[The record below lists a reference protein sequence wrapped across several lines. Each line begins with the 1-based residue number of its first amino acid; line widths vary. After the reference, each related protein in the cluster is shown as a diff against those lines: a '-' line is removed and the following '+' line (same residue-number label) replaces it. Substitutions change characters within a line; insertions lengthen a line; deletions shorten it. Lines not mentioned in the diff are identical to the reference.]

1 MPLLFVLCGLAGAIP
16 HEGPKTKNGRN
27 LLAGEQYIARMVNSW
42 IRHTIWRKIMG
53 SDKKRSVETVFRDI
67 YDQTKPEVEK
77 FFKSV
82 ESMFDISFKSSDK
95 EAETA
100 DGGQPN
106 AQPQTA
112 QQTAGGEFN
121 GAHYRWNPVETY
133 VIDASD
139 RLVVTGTV
147 VFDDKLSFTKS
158 YNFTTGELKV
168 QDNRPLSAIHSARP
182 ATSEE
187 RELLLP
193 KPNLEEALAI
203 LRGCISSPQERKAFD
218 VIKSALGAGSA
229 AVNDAPHSEN

>member
-1 MPLLFVLCGLAGAIP
+1 
-16 HEGPKTKNGRN
+16 
-27 LLAGEQYIARMVNSW
+27 
-42 IRHTIWRKIMG
+42 MG
-53 SDKKRSVETVFRDI
+53 SDKKRSVESVFRDM

-82 ESMFDISFKSSDK
+82 ESMFDISFKASDK
-95 EAETA
+95 EAENTDGNQQGAPAQSPQQPA
-100 DGGQPN
+100 D
-106 AQPQTA
+106 
-112 QQTAGGEFN
+112 GEFN
-121 GAHYRWNPVETY
+121 GAGYRWNPVETY

-168 QDNRPLSAIHSARP
+168 QDNRPLAAIHSARP

-218 VIKSALGAGSA
+218 VVKSALGANSA
-229 AVNDAPHSEN
+229 AAGSGEAPQTEN